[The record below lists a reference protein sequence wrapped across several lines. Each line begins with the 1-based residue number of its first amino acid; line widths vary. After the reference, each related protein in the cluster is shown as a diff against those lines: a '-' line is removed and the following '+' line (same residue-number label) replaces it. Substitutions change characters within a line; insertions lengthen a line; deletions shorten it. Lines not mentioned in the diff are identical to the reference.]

1 MLEGTRDVW
10 QVDTYDANQDS
21 RFKWLLFAS
30 FWVLLFIRPLGLLYG
45 CILGMVLGF
54 AVPLA
59 IIIYYDMQEPAG
71 ISEVMNLS
79 SYSSGYKKAAKV
91 AAHNKRAAVTA
102 NKKVVPGLESTRDDL
117 VLAEFDAKEM

>member
-1 MLEGTRDVW
+1 MG
-10 QVDTYDANQDS
+10 
-21 RFKWLLFAS
+21 KWFLFVP
-30 FWVLLFIRPLGLLYG
+30 FWVLLFIRPLSLLYG

-79 SYSSGYKKAAKV
+79 SYSSGYKKAAKA
-91 AAHNKRAAVTA
+91 AAHNKKAAVTA
-102 NKKVVPGLESTRDDL
+102 SNKVVPGLAPNRDDL